1 MESRES
7 QIAETAEEMAVKKQ
21 KVERKVTVFAESS
34 QILYVY
40 THTYTYTYVNYIY
53 TLIMYMYIYPV
64 DPAVPS

>member
-7 QIAETAEEMAVKKQ
+7 QIAETAEETAVKKQ

-40 THTYTYTYVNYIY
+40 THTYTYVNYIY